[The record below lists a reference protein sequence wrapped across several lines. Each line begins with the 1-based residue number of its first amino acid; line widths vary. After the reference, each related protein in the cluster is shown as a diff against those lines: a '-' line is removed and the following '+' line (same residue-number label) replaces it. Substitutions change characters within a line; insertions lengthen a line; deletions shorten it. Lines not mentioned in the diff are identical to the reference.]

1 MGVEVISGQNAIDG
15 NLNFIELE
23 NGEKVKFDVLINAAG
38 TLSDLSFIPKTV
50 ELGKNF
56 KIKVDENF
64 STSVENL
71 YSIGDCAIQDKLTDL
86 LFFALQCHFFVAN
99 HEAKLSILNSSSVWA
114 NNEKTKRE

>member
-86 LFFALQCHFFVAN
+86 LFFALQCHLFCG
-99 HEAKLSILNSSSVWA
+99 KS
-114 NNEKTKRE
+114 